1 MFQQANSRRLMALDA
16 LRAKVMIADTKLN
29 VVYLNAALR
38 AFLDDVEDDLKKE
51 LPLFSMEKMIGSNID
66 IFHKN
71 PMHQRTMLAQLKQRH
86 NATITVGTHVFD
98 LLVTPL
104 MVGRKRAGFA
114 VEWADA
120 SERMMNVDY
129 TAQMGAFGRGQA
141 IIEFKPDGTIL
152 TANANFLSLMGY
164 SVGEIRGKH
173 HGIFI
178 NPAERETP
186 QYAEFWATLRRGQFI
201 AADFRRVT
209 KQGSYVTIQGSYNP
223 ILDDK
228 GNVIKVVK
236 ICVDVTKRDRSIAE
250 IAGALSA
257 LADGNLEQRI
267 AEPLTAE
274 LDKLRVDLN
283 RALDKLQDTMKS
295 ITANADAVREGAKE
309 ITSASD
315 DLSRRTEQ
323 QAASLE
329 ETAAALDQITATVR
343 RTAEGAVEARSVV
356 STAKEDAQRSGAVV
370 HEAVTAMQA
379 IEGSSKKIGNIIGVI
394 DEIAFQTNLLA
405 LNAGVE
411 AARAG
416 DAGRGF
422 AVVAT
427 EVRALAQRSADA
439 AKEIKV
445 LISASSG
452 QVESGARLVGL
463 TGEALGR
470 IVGHVDQM
478 SGLMTEIASAAQE
491 QATGLAEV
499 NSAVN
504 QMDKV
509 TQQNAA
515 MVEQATA
522 ASHSLTSEAEEL
534 TRLVGQF
541 KTGAIPTG
549 RTSRVVS
556 SKVQPTPH
564 AAVGRAA
571 APRPVAARASAERV
585 RPALPKEAAPPLKR
599 PAAVPSQEE
608 NWSEF

>member
-1 MFQQANSRRLMALDA
+1 MFRRFQQASRRRLMALDA
-16 LRAKVMIADTKLN
+16 VRANVMISDANLNIVYMNPAVRELLEKVEAD
-29 VVYLNAALR
+29 LR
-38 AFLDDVEDDLKKE
+38 KE
-51 LPLFSMEKMIGSNID
+51 LPRFDMAKMIGSNID

-86 NATITVGTHVFD
+86 NATITVGSHVFD

-104 MVGRKRAGFA
+104 MTGNKRAGFV

-120 SERMMNVDY
+120 KSRLLNFDY
-129 TAQMGAFGRGQA
+129 ETQIAAFGRSQA
-141 IIEFKPDGTIL
+141 MVEFKPDGVIV
-152 TANANFLSLMGY
+152 NANDNFLKLMGY
-164 SVGEIRGKH
+164 ALDEIRGKPH
-173 HGIFI
+173 SIFI
-178 NPAERETP
+178 DPAERETP
-186 QYAEFWATLRRGQFI
+186 QYAQFWDGLRKGEFR
-201 AADFRRVT
+201 AAEFRRLT
-209 KQGSYVTIQGSYNP
+209 KHGSYVTIQGSYNP
-223 ILDDK
+223 ILDEK
-228 GNVIKVVK
+228 GQVSKVVK
-236 ICVDVTKRDRSIAE
+236 ICTDVTKRVQSVNE
-250 IAGALSA
+250 VAGALSA
-257 LADGNLEQRI
+257 LADGDLERRI
-267 AEPLTAE
+267 AEPLTTE

-283 RALDKLQDTMKS
+283 RAADKLQETMKS
-295 ITANADAVREGAKE
+295 IAANADAVREGAGE
-309 ITSASD
+309 ITKASD

-323 QAASLE
+323 QAASIE

-343 RTAEGAVEARSVV
+343 KTAEGAAEARGVV

-379 IEGSSKKIGNIIGVI
+379 IEASSRKIGNIIGVI

-439 AKEIKV
+439 AKEIKA
-445 LISASSG
+445 LISVSG
-452 QVESGARLVGL
+452 EQVGSGVRLVGL
-463 TGEALGR
+463 TGDALTR

-478 SGLMTEIASAAQE
+478 SGLMAEIASATHE
-491 QATGLAEV
+491 QAIALGEV

-515 MVEQATA
+515 MVEEATA
-522 ASHSLTSEAEEL
+522 ASHSLTGEASEL
-534 TRLVGQF
+534 RRLVGQF
-541 KTGAIPTG
+541 KTGAG
-549 RTSRVVS
+549 QSSR
-556 SKVQPTPH
+556 PARGTPPKPQS
-564 AAVGRAA
+564 
-571 APRPVAARASAERV
+571 APRLAPDRG
-585 RPALPKEAAPPLKR
+585 RPATREVAVPSKR
-599 PAAVPSQEE
+599 PAAVENPED